1 MTRVPKVV
9 SAARF
14 IVTLQIAFAIVA
26 LLISGSLM
34 LAGGIDWLPALIL
47 SGSIALTVALG
58 LVMGRFDT
66 RRRPVRWSMIALQVV
81 AATAYL
87 GPMVADSGVRIL
99 RLLSPN
105 ALLPVAVILLL
116 LLPAAGR
123 WFDR

>member
-1 MTRVPKVV
+1 MPKVV

-14 IVTLQIAFAIVA
+14 IVTLQVAFAIVA

-47 SGSIALTVALG
+47 SGGIALTVALG

-66 RRRPVRWSMIALQVV
+66 RRRLIRWSMIALQVV

-87 GPMVADSGVRIL
+87 GPMVADSSVRIL

-105 ALLPVAVILLL
+105 ALLPAAVIVLL